1 MSTSSSTVEP
11 LVLACDE
18 SGNDGENNLNGNS
31 TVFVHASTSITV
43 DMAQELMKE
52 TRLRTGNQS
61 AELKSKTL
69 VQAKHQG
76 TARWLLE
83 HPELVGKCSLNF
95 VHKQFFVVS
104 KLFDATAEELAHS
117 LGEDMYAGG
126 GALAGANILFF
137 MAPQAFGS
145 AWFEALDSFER
156 FLRATSADIAREHL
170 DELATTLLRILR
182 STTSPVRDVLGPVF
196 AGITHLKAL
205 SRLQLGVGIE
215 ERMRTADPL
224 ICAVGGAVHEWKI
237 ASGRP
242 IYMVHDDAKT
252 LTPARVRWIK
262 DSLAHPEWVADS
274 MAHSSAD
281 LIDIELVDSKADPR
295 VQVADLLAGLG
306 RLVGEDL
313 VAGGEPHPL
322 LEQVG
327 AMQSRFSVW
336 PVPEHM
342 KVDAARATM
351 EESRQLH
358 VDSVSMRSEA

>member
-1 MSTSSSTVEP
+1 MPPLPSTVEP
-11 LVLACDE
+11 LVVACDE

-31 TVFVHASTSITV
+31 AVFVHASTSVSIDV
-43 DMAQELMKE
+43 AQALMDE
-52 TRLRTGNQS
+52 VRWRTRSQS

-69 VQAKHQG
+69 LQAKHQG
-76 TARWLLE
+76 TALWLLE

-126 GALAGANILFF
+126 GALAGATILFF
-137 MAPQAFGS
+137 MAPQAFGE
-145 AWFEALDSFER
+145 AWFEALNSFER
-156 FLRATSADIAREHL
+156 FLRASSADVASEYL
-170 DELATTLLRILR
+170 DELATTLVRILM
-182 STTSPVRDVLGPVF
+182 STDSPVRDVLGPVL
-196 AGITHLKAL
+196 AGIAHLKSL
-205 SRLQLGVGIE
+205 SRLQLGDGIE

-242 IYMVHDDAKT
+242 VRMVHDDAKT
-252 LTPARVRWIK
+252 LTPARVQWIK
-262 DSLAHPEWVADS
+262 ESLAHPEWVADS
-274 MAHSSAD
+274 MAHSD
-281 LIDIELVDSKADPR
+281 VNLVDIELVDSRTDPR

-322 LEQVG
+322 LEQIGV
-327 AMQSRFSVW
+327 MQSRFSVW
-336 PVPEHM
+336 PVAEHM

-351 EESRQLH
+351 DESRQLH
-358 VDSVSMRSEA
+358 VESDSTRSEA